1 MAMPAR
7 RCTDEQKEVFYETY
21 DRGVSV
27 RKAAA
32 AAGVSADWGYRWV
45 GQAGLSASRRQP

>member
-1 MAMPAR
+1 MVMPAR
-7 RCTDEQKEVFYETY
+7 SYTDKQKEVFYETY

-32 AAGVSADWGYRWV
+32 AAGVSPDRGECPWFG
-45 GQAGLSASRRQP
+45 